1 MGIGATSE
9 DIGTWHPLPINLLY
23 AYLAKIAYQI
33 GEFEIA
39 KEAAEK
45 NCKYFMEESD
55 IKERSLNYERNP
67 MVFWRLKQKSLSC
80 VSVIEIQSLTDSFIV
95 RLRS

>member
-1 MGIGATSE
+1 MGIGDTSV

-45 NCKYFMEESD
+45 NCRYFMEESE
-55 IKERSLNYERNP
+55 INERSLNYEKNP
-67 MVFWRLKQKSLSC
+67 VVFWRLKQKSLAC

-95 RLRS
+95 SLN